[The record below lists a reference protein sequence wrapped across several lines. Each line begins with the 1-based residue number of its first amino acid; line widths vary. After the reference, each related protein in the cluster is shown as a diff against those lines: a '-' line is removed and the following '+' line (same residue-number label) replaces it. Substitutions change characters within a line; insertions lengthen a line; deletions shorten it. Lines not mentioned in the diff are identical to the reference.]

1 MSYRR
6 KKDGETVE
14 ALQYLVDIPVPD
26 PEEWVVAAF
35 NDQRLYYA
43 PAHVGKPLMLNGETE
58 VQPTDW
64 IVQQADGSL
73 ISVKAKTF
81 ARGYEEVAP

>member
-14 ALQYLVDIPVPD
+14 AVQYVVGTPV

-43 PAHVGKPLMLNGETE
+43 PAHVGRPLMLNGETE

-73 ISVKAKTF
+73 IAVKAKTF
-81 ARGYEEVAP
+81 ARGYELEDAP